1 MQALFSQL
9 VAGLSLGSI
18 LLLAALGLALTFGQ
32 MGVIN
37 MAHGEFMMAGAYTA
51 FVAQG
56 LIADAGTSLL
66 LAIPL
71 GFLVGG
77 VMGVVL
83 EATLIRRMYHRP
95 LDTLLVTWGV
105 SLILQQA
112 ARDIFGAPN
121 VDVRAPTWLS
131 GSVNIGV
138 TQVPAARLFILV
150 LALTAVVGLSTLL
163 KMTPL
168 GRRIRGVVQNRD
180 LAETVGISTRSTDR
194 LTFFIGSGLAGIAG
208 VALTLLGSTG
218 PTLGTSYIVDAF
230 LVVVAGGIGQ
240 IKGAVIAAF
249 GLGLLQATF
258 EYSTTASIDLR
269 FLIGPNGAGKTT
281 LVDAITGLAPATGS
295 VRFGRTE
302 LIGKKVHRIA
312 RLGVGRTFQTAS
324 VFEELTVLQNLDI
337 AAGTGRSALS
347 LLRRRSSVPPV
358 VEQAMDIVG
367 LTAQRDRPAGAL
379 AHGQK
384 QWLEIGMLLVQN
396 ARVLLLD
403 EPVAG
408 MSADERVQTGE
419 LLRRIGAERT
429 VVVVE
434 HDMDFMRSFATSV
447 TVLHAGKVLSAGT
460 VAQVQADPKVQEV
473 YLGRAEVAQ

>member
-9 VAGLSLGSI
+9 VAGLSLGSV

-121 VDVRAPTWLS
+121 VDVRSPSWLS

-138 TQVPAARLFILV
+138 THVPAARLFILV
-150 LALTAVVGLSTLL
+150 LAVAAVVGLSLLL
-163 KMTPL
+163 KMTAL

-258 EYSTTASIDLR
+258 EYSTTASV
-269 FLIGPNGAGKTT
+269 A
-281 LVDAITGLAPATGS
+281 
-295 VRFGRTE
+295 
-302 LIGKKVHRIA
+302 KVM
-312 RLGVGRTFQTAS
+312 
-324 VFEELTVLQNLDI
+324 VF
-337 AAGTGRSALS
+337 
-347 LLRRRSSVPPV
+347 
-358 VEQAMDIVG
+358 
-367 LTAQRDRPAGAL
+367 
-379 AHGQK
+379 
-384 QWLEIGMLLVQN
+384 
-396 ARVLLLD
+396 
-403 EPVAG
+403 
-408 MSADERVQTGE
+408 
-419 LLRRIGAERT
+419 
-429 VVVVE
+429 VVVVV
-434 HDMDFMRSFATSV
+434 FLQLRPQGIFSVRTRSLA
-447 TVLHAGKVLSAGT
+447 
-460 VAQVQADPKVQEV
+460 
-473 YLGRAEVAQ
+473 

>member
-9 VAGLSLGSI
+9 VAGLSLGSV

-51 FVAQG
+51 FVIQG
-56 LIADAGTSLL
+56 FIADAGTSLL

-77 VMGVVL
+77 VMGVIL
-83 EATLIRRMYHRP
+83 EATLIRRMYYRP

-121 VDVRAPTWLS
+121 VEVRAPGWLS
-131 GSVNIGV
+131 GGVDIGV

-150 LALTAVVGLSTLL
+150 LALVAVAGLSLLL
-163 KMTPL
+163 KTTPL

-180 LAETVGISTRSTDR
+180 LAETVGVSTRRTDR

-258 EYSTTASIDLR
+258 EFSTTASI
-269 FLIGPNGAGKTT
+269 A
-281 LVDAITGLAPATGS
+281 
-295 VRFGRTE
+295 
-302 LIGKKVHRIA
+302 KVM
-312 RLGVGRTFQTAS
+312 
-324 VFEELTVLQNLDI
+324 VF
-337 AAGTGRSALS
+337 
-347 LLRRRSSVPPV
+347 
-358 VEQAMDIVG
+358 
-367 LTAQRDRPAGAL
+367 
-379 AHGQK
+379 
-384 QWLEIGMLLVQN
+384 
-396 ARVLLLD
+396 
-403 EPVAG
+403 
-408 MSADERVQTGE
+408 
-419 LLRRIGAERT
+419 
-429 VVVVE
+429 VVVVV
-434 HDMDFMRSFATSV
+434 FLQIRPQGIFSLRTRSLA
-447 TVLHAGKVLSAGT
+447 
-460 VAQVQADPKVQEV
+460 
-473 YLGRAEVAQ
+473 